1 MTDDELI
8 EKYIWLPEP
17 TTWPAEARIKGH
29 GQHIWALVGFGQSV
43 NNDPAQIAA
52 GYNLP
57 IEAARAA
64 MAYYQRYRA
73 IFDYRLAENA
83 SYFER

>member
-1 MTDDELI
+1 MNDDELI
-8 EKYIWLPEP
+8 ENYIWLPEP
-17 TTWPAEARIKGH
+17 MTWPAEACIRGH
-29 GQHIWALVGFGQSV
+29 GRHIWALVGFGQSV
-43 NNDPAQIAA
+43 DNNPAQIAA